1 MTYCLNPHCSNP
13 QNSIDSK
20 FCLSCGSP
28 LLLKNRYRA
37 MKLIG
42 TGGFG
47 RTFLGVDEDRLKTP
61 CAIKQFFPQTQNSA
75 VLSKATELFNREAVQ
90 LLKLGEHPQIP
101 ALYAYFEQDQRLYL
115 IQEFIDGSNLLQEL
129 QQQGPFSEAKICS
142 LLKELLPVLQ
152 FIHAQGVI
160 HRDIKPENI
169 LRRQFRPQNPT
180 SVSAAGLLRET
191 LVLVDFGVAKQGTES
206 KLAESGTITGTQGY
220 APLEQIWRGQAYP
233 ASDLYSLAVTCVH
246 LLTGVPPHELFD
258 SRVGQWIWWQVLRQ
272 KGGCVSDELR
282 QILDKMLAEGVK
294 DRYQSAVEVLQA
306 LNGGYS
312 QTVTQV
318 SWPVTQPPSP
328 TAIATP
334 PQRGSHMGVA
344 YPQNSL
350 STPPDGSAPAD
361 EISKLLETVKTEISA
376 AQPDQTASAASNPTG
391 KSSPSS
397 QAKTSTQS
405 TQSTGKPPA
414 FDPIQADLEA
424 LKAEFGEKS

>member
-1 MTYCLNPHCSNP
+1 MSYCLNPHCSNP

-37 MKLIG
+37 VKLIG

-75 VLSKATELFNREAVQ
+75 ALSKATELFNREAVQ

-115 IQEFIDGSNLLQEL
+115 IQEFIDGGNLLQEL
-129 QQQGPFSEAKICS
+129 QQQGPFNEAKICS
-142 LLKELLPVLQ
+142 LLQELLPVLQ
-152 FIHAQGVI
+152 FIHAEGVI

-169 LRRQFRPQNPT
+169 LRRQSRPQTPT
-180 SVSAAGLLRET
+180 SVAAARPLRET

-206 KLAESGTITGTQGY
+206 KLAASGTITGTQGY

-233 ASDLYSLAVTCVH
+233 ASDLYSLAVTCIH

-258 SRVGQWIWWQVLRQ
+258 SRVGQWVWWQVLRQ
-272 KGGCVSDELR
+272 KGGCVSDQLR
-282 QILDKMLAEGVK
+282 QILDKMLAEAVQ
-294 DRYQSAVEVLQA
+294 DRYQSAAEVLQA
-306 LNGGYS
+306 LNGAYS

-318 SWPVTQPPSP
+318 SWPVTEPPSP

-334 PQRGSHMGVA
+334 PQHGSPTAVA
-344 YPQNSL
+344 ASQHSQPK
-350 STPPDGSAPAD
+350 PPAGSAPAD
-361 EISKLLETVKTEISA
+361 EISKLLEIVKTEMSQV
-376 AQPDQTASAASNPTG
+376 QPKQPASAAPNPTG

-397 QAKTSTQS
+397 QATKSIQS
-405 TQSTGKPPA
+405 TQSTGKSPA

-424 LKAEFGEKS
+424 LRAEFGEKS